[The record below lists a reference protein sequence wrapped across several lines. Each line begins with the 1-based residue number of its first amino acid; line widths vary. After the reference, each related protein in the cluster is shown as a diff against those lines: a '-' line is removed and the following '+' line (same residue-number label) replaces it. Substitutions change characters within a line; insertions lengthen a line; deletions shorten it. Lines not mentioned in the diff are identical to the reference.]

1 LPSLLTFDSKV
12 TVKKVR
18 QEGTSCLRFRRVLR
32 DDTAEMMK
40 EMTEVCEKINLTAE
54 RDRTHWKLGKKGI
67 TVKLLTNQNFQREVS
82 F

>member
-12 TVKKVR
+12 TVKKVN
-18 QEGTSCLRFRRVLR
+18 QEGASCLRFRRVLR

-54 RDRTHWKLGKKGI
+54 RDRTH
-67 TVKLLTNQNFQREVS
+67 
-82 F
+82 